1 MKIVFLLALANL
13 ACLEPMPEYIAAP
26 DPEPEVC
33 DGENYPF
40 ETPPD
45 TCESDSF
52 GTCCS
57 WTIDSPDG
65 GVCRY
70 DYCTYHESQCEW
82 TFMLKD
88 CS

>member
-1 MKIVFLLALANL
+1 MKAILLAAFISTG
-13 ACLEPMPEYIAAP
+13 CLEPMPEYITAP
-26 DPEPEVC
+26 DPDPEVC

-40 ETPPD
+40 EAPPD

-57 WTIDSPDG
+57 WDIDSSDG

-82 TFMLKD
+82 TFILKD
-88 CS
+88 CE